1 MPILDE
7 EMKDYVTEFFA
18 SGQQLEDSKAKTKTW
33 TFLIPKPMLFPQCK
47 PAREIRNLENGPV
60 EKLLKEEVVHF
71 KNERS
76 AEDSG
81 SREGIRKNS

>member
-76 AEDSG
+76 AEESG